1 MNTDNNNTN
10 YDKEAYKQKKR
21 EQLQKAYNI
30 IDEAVEELQKNP
42 EFLKTWLDVQSRFD
56 VYSSRNALLI
66 AKQLPNALQLK
77 DYGKWKNEGIIFKQ
91 QYPNK
96 ILLIEPGKSY
106 TNKDNEIV
114 TPFNAKEVI
123 DIKETIL
130 EIEDTKEGMK
140 YNAKN
145 YEKRLILQSLVHN
158 ISPVVKAVDNLEN
171 GKMAEWNQ
179 QENTIYVLRTESYDE
194 AIKGVVKELAK
205 AKYFPRTGYDN
216 INTLNEE
223 QLKNFNNISSCIEY
237 LVDKR
242 YGLDVELTNK
252 EEISK
257 LFSGME
263 TVDVKNCLED
273 IKSTFSEINNE
284 MSQNLEYND
293 RQKEN
298 QDRGR

>member
-77 DYGKWKNEGIIFKQ
+77 DYGKWKNEGIIFKK

-194 AIKGVVKELAK
+194 AIKGVVKELSK
-205 AKYFPRTGYDN
+205 AKYFPRTSYDN

-284 MSQNLEYND
+284 MSQYLEYND